1 MSATEFWA
9 VVDRIRAEDGRYAAD
24 AYAFVMDG
32 LDHTVRDLDERR
44 HVSGHE
50 LLDGLCRFARGR
62 FGMMS
67 YDVLCAWG
75 IHSGS
80 DVGEIVF
87 QLVDAG
93 ILARRD
99 EDSREDF
106 NTPLDLK
113 QVLEDAYFDS
123 SEAQDVGD

>member
-1 MSATEFWA
+1 LSVQEFWA
-9 VVDRIRAEDGRYAAD
+9 VVERIRAADGRYAAD

-32 LDHTVRDLDERR
+32 LDATVRALDERR
-44 HVSGHE
+44 HVSAHE
-50 LLDGLCRFARGR
+50 LLEGLCGFARTR

-75 IHSGS
+75 IRSAP

-87 QLVDAG
+87 QLVEAG
-93 ILARRD
+93 ILSRRE
-99 EDSREDF
+99 EDRREDF
-106 NTPLDLK
+106 HTPMDLK

-123 SEAQDVGD
+123 REAADPGN

>member
-1 MSATEFWA
+1 VGAPEFWV
-9 VVDRIRAEDGRYAAD
+9 VVDRIRAADGRYAAD

-32 LDHTVRDLDERR
+32 LDHTVRELDERR
-44 HVSGHE
+44 HISGPE
-50 LLDGLCRFARGR
+50 LLAGLCRFARRR

-67 YDVLCAWG
+67 YDVLRAWG
-75 IHSGS
+75 IRSGG
-80 DVGEIVF
+80 DVGDIVF

-93 ILARRD
+93 ILARRE

-106 NTPLDLK
+106 DTPLDLK

-123 SEAQDVGD
+123 SEAHDAGD

>member
-1 MSATEFWA
+1 MSVPEFWV
-9 VVDRIRAEDGRYAAD
+9 VVDRIRAVDGRYAAD

-32 LDHTVRDLDERR
+32 LDHTVSALEERR
-44 HVSGHE
+44 HVTGQE
-50 LLDGLCRFARGR
+50 LLEGLCRFARGR

-75 IHSGS
+75 IRSGGV
-80 DVGEIVF
+80 VGDIVF
-87 QLVDAG
+87 QLVEAG

-99 EDSREDF
+99 EDLREDF

-123 SEAQDVGD
+123 SEAQDVDD